1 MASRPLFCYYS
12 RKEVGTMALWRN
24 LQNMDERTYWV
35 MKRGFQLSA
44 LLLAIGCQAIR
55 LGELITA
62 DLFRQLSASAL
73 LLTVAAT
80 TYIELHQNTS

>member
-1 MASRPLFCYYS
+1 
-12 RKEVGTMALWRN
+12 MALWRN
-24 LQNMDERTYWV
+24 LQNMDELTYWV

-73 LLTVAAT
+73 LLTVATRLKLGRFWENLFCGGSTA
-80 TYIELHQNTS
+80 LSPSHS